1 MCKYCEG
8 EYGTELFIRNEKSV
22 GIYAPESQLEL
33 LKEAGDGIGQIVI
46 DSKKINYCSKCGQK
60 ITRKS
65 ELFIS
70 VKSFDKGRLNLCNID
85 CMFEYMR
92 EHDEYLLI
100 GKVK

>member
-46 DSKKINYCSKCGQK
+46 DSKKINYCPVCG
-60 ITRKS
+60 RK
-65 ELFIS
+65 
-70 VKSFDKGRLNLCNID
+70 LN
-85 CMFEYMR
+85 
-92 EHDEYLLI
+92 
-100 GKVK
+100 

>member
-1 MCKYCEG
+1 M
-8 EYGTELFIRNEKSV
+8 S
-22 GIYAPESQLEL
+22 
-33 LKEAGDGIGQIVI
+33 KEI
-46 DSKKINYCSKCGQK
+46 YCSTCGQK

-70 VKSFDKGRLNLCNID
+70 VNSFDKGKLNFCNID